1 MSGSVPPPPPPGPPP
16 PGLPPS
22 QASVLGPGIVGLL
35 VQGIETGLIFAE
47 FSRWFYRPGRRE
59 NFMSSTVV
67 IFVTVIGLYVSSRIP
82 NCVTSS
88 SIVVYEV
95 RSPAFAF
102 HLLGISTYDNLGW
115 TCVSPSLAC
124 CVGDTPLMLKF
135 RLSRAR
141 TGSIT
146 FRQSQCVENPS
157 YLTAPNPVCR
167 PWPYRL
173 PYRLL

>member
-1 MSGSVPPPPPPGPPP
+1 MVLQAWAQGELHVIYSRHICDRNWTVRVFQNPELRDLIVYRRLRSAQSG
-16 PGLPPS
+16 
-22 QASVLGPGIVGLL
+22 IC
-35 VQGIETGLIFAE
+35 
-47 FSRWFYRPGRRE
+47 FSSAWNKYVRQFGMDVR
-59 NFMSSTVV
+59 
-67 IFVTVIGLYVSSRIP
+67 VTFS
-82 NCVTSS
+82 C
-88 SIVVYEV
+88 
-95 RSPAFAF
+95 F
-102 HLLGISTYDNLGW
+102 
-115 TCVSPSLAC
+115 
-124 CVGDTPLMLKF
+124 GDTPLMLKF